1 MLLHFG
7 QERDLW
13 DALQTTENPFEQHL
27 FSLQLGRLLLNKSNG
42 FTTPLVSF
50 SSDYIVELMIEHQ
63 RIASNVNVFL
73 SASIPLLD
81 QEYKGKSFEEKL
93 LFLQKELSL
102 TIENITRITSQTKS
116 LSVENEKLTFELQKL
131 EQIKSELNNLEQ
143 LRNELRRTVS
153 SLNDQKERL
162 SNKDSELTE
171 LYSQNIDMYIDS
183 IMLLKKHIDSIRN
196 MQSIHLHENMLI
208 FDNNYQCIDS
218 NNLEELKKLL
228 ISTTDNLKKFDQLL
242 KSFCEKNSSENI

>member
-1 MLLHFG
+1 MLDFN

-13 DALQTTENPFEQHL
+13 DALQTSENPSEQHL
-27 FSLQLGRLLLNKSNG
+27 FLVQLARLLLNKSNG
-42 FTTPLVSF
+42 LTTPLASF
-50 SSDYIVELMIEHQ
+50 SSDEIVGLMIEHQ
-63 RIASNVNVFL
+63 NVASTINVFL

-81 QEYKGKSFEEKL
+81 QEYQGTTFQEKL
-93 LFLQKELSL
+93 LFLQKELLL

-143 LRNELRRTVS
+143 IRNELSRTVS

-162 SNKDSELTE
+162 SNKNSELTE
-171 LYSQNIDMYIDS
+171 LYNQNIDVYIDS

-196 MQSIHLHENMLI
+196 MQSIHLHENMQI
-208 FDNNYQCIDS
+208 FDNNYQRVDS
-218 NNLEELKKLL
+218 KNLEELKKLS
-228 ISTTDNLKKFDQLL
+228 ISTIDNLKQFDQLL
-242 KSFCEKNSSENI
+242 KSFCEKKQ